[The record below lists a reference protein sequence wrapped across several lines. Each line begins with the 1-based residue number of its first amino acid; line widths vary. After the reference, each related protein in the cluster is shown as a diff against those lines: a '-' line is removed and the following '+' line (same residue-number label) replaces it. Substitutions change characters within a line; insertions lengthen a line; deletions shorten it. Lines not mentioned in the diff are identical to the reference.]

1 MTGKMASEGIEE
13 HILENLFI
21 TDENA
26 IDAQLRKSKDVIF
39 NNYSTIVL
47 YVITKF
53 QSWELIQ

>member
-13 HILENLFI
+13 PILENLFI

-26 IDAQLRKSKDVIF
+26 IDTQLRKSKDVIF